1 MAPDAPDLLARRWHG
16 QRGRIETWYATATL
30 AGGEGLWLHHEIVAP
45 PEGDAYGHGWV
56 VLFPAPD
63 AGVEAAPLVS
73 RHGPSPVGAGP
84 WYAAGDVEVSPGV
97 LRGRAGGSSWAL
109 EWSPGPAPLYSVPAW
124 AWRTDAL
131 PGHVEV
137 APAARLSGRISVA
150 GRDLDVDGSGA
161 VAHTWTRHHPPRW
174 VWLHAD
180 LAPADRGAADPGPAT
195 CELVGAPV
203 PGAPALGLRPFLRLR
218 RPGAG
223 DWPRSLLAPARGR
236 VDVRL
241 ASFTAVVREGN
252 TRLRAEARLPDR
264 ATVTMRYD
272 NPDGTTA
279 QCANSER
286 ASALVVLE
294 ERSGGTWRTTATW
307 ELAGRAHAEIG
318 GPVNAPELA

>member
-1 MAPDAPDLLARRWHG
+1 MAPDPPDLLARRWRG

-45 PEGDAYGHGWV
+45 PHRDAYGHGWV
-56 VLFPAPD
+56 VLFPAPG
-63 AGVEAAPLVS
+63 AGAEGAPLVA
-73 RHGPSPVGAGP
+73 RHGPTTVGAGP

-97 LRGRAGGSSWAL
+97 LRGRAGGSSWELTWAADQ
-109 EWSPGPAPLYSVPAW
+109 APLYSVPSW

-137 APAARLSGRISVA
+137 APAGRLAGRLSVA
-150 GRDLDVDGSGA
+150 GRDIEVDGSGA
-161 VAHTWTRHHPPRW
+161 LAHTWTRHHPPRW

-180 LAPADRGAADPGPAT
+180 LGPAT
-195 CELVGAPV
+195 CEVVGAPV

-223 DWPRSLLAPARGR
+223 DWPRSPLAPARGR

-241 ASFTAVVREGN
+241 SSFTAIAREGDM
-252 TRLRAEARLPDR
+252 RLRAEARLPDA

-286 ASALVVLE
+286 SSALVILE
-294 ERSGGTWRTTATW
+294 ERGGGSWRATATW
-307 ELAGRAHAEIG
+307 ELDGRAHAEIG
-318 GPVNAPELA
+318 GPVGAPELS